1 MNARSPLA
9 VLVLAVI
16 SLPALA
22 ADITGTWKADFNT
35 QRGLQKYTFTFKQ
48 DSAGLTG
55 KISADT
61 GGEKR
66 EADLKEGK
74 VDGDN
79 VTFVELLSFQGNELR
94 IVYTGK
100 ISADEIKFTRKVGDL
115 GTSEAVA
122 KRGEATAAATTPS
135 QPPPG
140 APGQGAPG
148 RRGGR
153 GGFGGPITL
162 GPDDKPAFPPV
173 PEGFDKLRE
182 GADHGKLERVDYES
196 KTVGAKRWMQ
206 VYTPPGYSQDRKYPV
221 LYLLHGIGGNEN
233 EEWTRQGVANVVL
246 DNLIADKK
254 IEPMIVVFPN
264 GNATA
269 GAAAGGRG
277 GATGGRGGPGGGFG
291 GWGTPFENDL
301 LKDIIPF
308 IESHYSVKA
317 DRENRAIA
325 GLSMGGGQALNIG
338 LANLDT
344 FAWVGGFSSAP
355 NTRQPTDL
363 IKDHAEAAKKLKLL
377 YVACGDADGLLRIS
391 QGVHAMLGEKKVPH
405 LYHVIAGGQHDFKV
419 WKSDLYHFTQVIF
432 REPGQ
437 TAGATKPAE
446 EPKPAS
452 PQAAPAQPAPAQSEG
467 VVEDFKPA
475 PPTKTADSIHR

>member
-9 VLVLAVI
+9 LLVVALI

-55 KISADT
+55 KITADT
-61 GGEKR
+61 SGEKR

-74 VDGDN
+74 VEGDN

-100 ISADEIKFTRKVGDL
+100 ISAEEIKFTRKVGDL

-122 KRGEATAAATTPS
+122 KRGEATTAATTPS

-162 GPDDKPAFPPV
+162 GPDDKPAFPLV
-173 PEGFDKLRE
+173 PEGFDKRRE

-233 EEWTRQGVANVVL
+233 E
-246 DNLIADKK
+246 
-254 IEPMIVVFPN
+254 
-264 GNATA
+264 
-269 GAAAGGRG
+269 
-277 GATGGRGGPGGGFG
+277 
-291 GWGTPFENDL
+291 
-301 LKDIIPF
+301 
-308 IESHYSVKA
+308 
-317 DRENRAIA
+317 
-325 GLSMGGGQALNIG
+325 
-338 LANLDT
+338 
-344 FAWVGGFSSAP
+344 
-355 NTRQPTDL
+355 
-363 IKDHAEAAKKLKLL
+363 
-377 YVACGDADGLLRIS
+377 
-391 QGVHAMLGEKKVPH
+391 
-405 LYHVIAGGQHDFKV
+405 
-419 WKSDLYHFTQVIF
+419 
-432 REPGQ
+432 
-437 TAGATKPAE
+437 
-446 EPKPAS
+446 
-452 PQAAPAQPAPAQSEG
+452 
-467 VVEDFKPA
+467 
-475 PPTKTADSIHR
+475 